1 MDFIQA
7 ILHNTILKNIG
18 PGEKL
23 VTQGNTTL
31 LTVGK
36 RSVEFVFTD
45 SKIELTYKDGTKTET
60 KTYKNIKSF
69 LEGFN
74 GFICKFG
81 FNSRLGTILS
91 LVNLDLTLGSK

>member
-7 ILHNTILKNIG
+7 ILHNAILKAIG

-36 RSVEFVFTD
+36 RSVEFIFTD
-45 SKIELTYKDGTKTET
+45 TKIELT
-60 KTYKNIKSF
+60 
-69 LEGFN
+69 
-74 GFICKFG
+74 
-81 FNSRLGTILS
+81 
-91 LVNLDLTLGSK
+91 